1 MSEIVPRPPGAVG
14 GYIHHGFL
22 RSNHWDRLTRLSDR
36 LVESIAAQPLDSHAD
51 QHWYVPRGIEPAL
64 LDRLELPGV
73 TPQIVVGEAGHGKST
88 LLWSL
93 HRALQERKRRPMMVS
108 ATWLQ
113 RSEDGSR
120 TTSTADIAE
129 AVVTEPGAVLLL
141 DTADLLLHNEST
153 RLDVVDLLDQLTR
166 AGVPVVATTRPQE
179 SAYLPAS
186 VGQKVH
192 LGPYSIERELP
203 SAIAVLTEE
212 FCADDAS
219 VPTDPLTAIT
229 SARAR
234 GLLVDEVC
242 TSPLLLRLLFSLS
255 APRFPSLELDV
266 SGLYSQFW
274 ARRVA
279 ADHRTGPE
287 TPIDGGDDLTATAGM
302 FAIAMLALGTP
313 EPHIGDLVR
322 RAADVAAA
330 SGHPAG
336 EDVLRSDLRTL
347 TARGVLIAVD
357 ERVRFFH
364 QTFFEFAAAK
374 GLTARGGEHELPRLI
389 ERIIDAPDDL
399 FVGAV
404 VEQTLIM
411 LGTDTIVASE
421 RRRHRENGDAGVAL

>member
-22 RSNHWDRLTRLSDR
+22 RSDHWDRLTRLSDR

-242 TSPLLLRLLFSLS
+242 TSPLLLGLGRVTTAHASHLS
-255 APRFPSLELDV
+255 VVVPAKRATLPRRKSC
-266 SGLYSQFW
+266 
-274 ARRVA
+274 
-279 ADHRTGPE
+279 
-287 TPIDGGDDLTATAGM
+287 
-302 FAIAMLALGTP
+302 AIA
-313 EPHIGDLVR
+313 EVCVRQDL
-322 RAADVAAA
+322 
-330 SGHPAG
+330 
-336 EDVLRSDLRTL
+336 L
-347 TARGVLIAVD
+347 TV
-357 ERVRFFH
+357 
-364 QTFFEFAAAK
+364 
-374 GLTARGGEHELPRLI
+374 
-389 ERIIDAPDDL
+389 
-399 FVGAV
+399 
-404 VEQTLIM
+404 
-411 LGTDTIVASE
+411 
-421 RRRHRENGDAGVAL
+421 